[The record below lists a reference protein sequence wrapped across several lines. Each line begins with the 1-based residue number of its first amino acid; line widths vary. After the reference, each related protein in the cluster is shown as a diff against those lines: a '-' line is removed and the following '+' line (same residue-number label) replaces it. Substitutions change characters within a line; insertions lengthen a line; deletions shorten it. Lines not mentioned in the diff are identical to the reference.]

1 MCLGKINL
9 SFRESQ
15 VLKLIVIGFNNK
27 EIGKALNIS
36 ESTVKIHVANI
47 LNKMNVK
54 NRITAAVKAVK
65 SGLV

>member
-1 MCLGKINL
+1 MCLEKFNL

-27 EIGKALNIS
+27 EIGKALSVS